1 MPAICL
7 EEVAEISSIDC
18 ICKPEYSVERRHNS
32 VYSQR
37 IPTDWANRRCCGDA
51 RVVHEIPWSN
61 DIITSNVGFLGDSV
75 VEELGLINYT
85 VFCRV
90 GKNLGDVSIK
100 IFCCHLIGNL
110 AQLTL
115 FPRVSKTSKA
125 NRRNFRLF
133 SHHSPPNRVFSSAIP
148 AMSNSFPVS

>member
-100 IFCCHLIGNL
+100 IFFCHLYRQSRPTYAVPKRRRISVMF
-110 AQLTL
+110 A
-115 FPRVSKTSKA
+115 VSLINDCNGTKA
-125 NRRNFRLF
+125 DND
-133 SHHSPPNRVFSSAIP
+133 
-148 AMSNSFPVS
+148 NSQI

>member
-1 MPAICL
+1 M
-7 EEVAEISSIDC
+7 
-18 ICKPEYSVERRHNS
+18 
-32 VYSQR
+32 YSQR

-100 IFCCHLIGNL
+100 IFFCHLIGNL

-115 FPRVSKTSKA
+115 FPSGCRIIAFVLQFESVECNDVLRSD
-125 NRRNFRLF
+125 
-133 SHHSPPNRVFSSAIP
+133 
-148 AMSNSFPVS
+148 

>member
-1 MPAICL
+1 M
-7 EEVAEISSIDC
+7 
-18 ICKPEYSVERRHNS
+18 
-32 VYSQR
+32 YSQR

-100 IFCCHLIGNL
+100 ILKNLNKLDFFKIGM
-110 AQLTL
+110 
-115 FPRVSKTSKA
+115 
-125 NRRNFRLF
+125 RRKD
-133 SHHSPPNRVFSSAIP
+133 A
-148 AMSNSFPVS
+148 

>member
-1 MPAICL
+1 M
-7 EEVAEISSIDC
+7 
-18 ICKPEYSVERRHNS
+18 
-32 VYSQR
+32 YSQR

-100 IFCCHLIGNL
+100 IF
-110 AQLTL
+110 AVTL
-115 FPRVSKTSKA
+115 
-125 NRRNFRLF
+125 
-133 SHHSPPNRVFSSAIP
+133 SAISP
-148 AMSNSFPVS
+148 NLRCSQAEAYFRDVCRIIDKRL

>member
-1 MPAICL
+1 M
-7 EEVAEISSIDC
+7 
-18 ICKPEYSVERRHNS
+18 
-32 VYSQR
+32 YSQR
-37 IPTDWANRRCCGDA
+37 IHNDWANRRCCGDA

-115 FPRVSKTSKA
+115 FPSGCRIIAFVLQFESVECNDVLRSD
-125 NRRNFRLF
+125 
-133 SHHSPPNRVFSSAIP
+133 
-148 AMSNSFPVS
+148 

>member
-1 MPAICL
+1 M
-7 EEVAEISSIDC
+7 
-18 ICKPEYSVERRHNS
+18 
-32 VYSQR
+32 YSQR

-115 FPRVSKTSKA
+115 FPSGHRHYMKQGRRDTSGWPNIRNTSTGDLDTTISAVSHTYRDKCS
-125 NRRNFRLF
+125 
-133 SHHSPPNRVFSSAIP
+133 
-148 AMSNSFPVS
+148 

>member
-1 MPAICL
+1 M
-7 EEVAEISSIDC
+7 
-18 ICKPEYSVERRHNS
+18 
-32 VYSQR
+32 YSQR

-115 FPRVSKTSKA
+115 FPRVSKTSESRVLSPVQSSFA
-125 NRRNFRLF
+125 SQQGLQLGNT
-133 SHHSPPNRVFSSAIP
+133 SHVELIAG
-148 AMSNSFPVS
+148 

>member
-1 MPAICL
+1 M
-7 EEVAEISSIDC
+7 
-18 ICKPEYSVERRHNS
+18 
-32 VYSQR
+32 YSQR

-100 IFCCHLIGNL
+100 IFFCHLIGNL

-125 NRRNFRLF
+125 NFGYRFAILREHFFKHRFFEDDELVILTLMKGDEGVKSGEEGTDSLLF
-133 SHHSPPNRVFSSAIP
+133 GL
-148 AMSNSFPVS
+148 

>member
-1 MPAICL
+1 M
-7 EEVAEISSIDC
+7 
-18 ICKPEYSVERRHNS
+18 
-32 VYSQR
+32 YSQR
-37 IPTDWANRRCCGDA
+37 IPTDWDNRRCCGDA

-115 FPRVSKTSKA
+115 FPSGG
-125 NRRNFRLF
+125 
-133 SHHSPPNRVFSSAIP
+133 VFP
-148 AMSNSFPVS
+148 

>member
-1 MPAICL
+1 M
-7 EEVAEISSIDC
+7 
-18 ICKPEYSVERRHNS
+18 
-32 VYSQR
+32 YSQR

-90 GKNLGDVSIK
+90 WYRTSVMFSIRD
-100 IFCCHLIGNL
+100 FFL
-110 AQLTL
+110 
-115 FPRVSKTSKA
+115 
-125 NRRNFRLF
+125 
-133 SHHSPPNRVFSSAIP
+133 SPYSAISP
-148 AMSNSFPVS
+148 NLRCSQAEAYFRDVCRIIDKRL